1 MTVLGSTFNKLKSFG
16 KDVGLVYCIKAQ
28 SGCAEKQKTFFFQRF
43 ALGMFTSEPKQQ
55 DNWGSTL
62 YTDTDN

>member
-28 SGCAEKQKTFFFQRF
+28 SGCAEKQKKKFFSEIC
-43 ALGMFTSEPKQQ
+43 LGHVY
-55 DNWGSTL
+55 L
-62 YTDTDN
+62 

>member
-55 DNWGSTL
+55 DN
-62 YTDTDN
+62 